1 MHTLSR
7 RQFVAGAG
15 AISGLW
21 PLQALGNNSPFRLS
35 IITDEISQDFAHA
48 LEVAS
53 KEFGCRYVELRGMWD
68 KNLMR
73 LSEKEVEEV
82 RKTLDRFQ
90 LQVSC
95 IASPLFKVDW
105 PNAPVSRFSPKRDQF
120 NADFTFDQQ
129 DEVLE
134 RCIHLAKIFKT
145 DRVRCFDFWRLDD
158 PAPYRAAMDDKLR
171 RAADR
176 AFKQGIALVLENEN
190 ACNSAT
196 SAEAVRTLNA
206 VKVAGLMLNWDPGNA
221 ASRGETPFPDGYRL
235 LPKNRL
241 GHVHCKDV
249 IRNSSKEGYEWAPVG
264 KGVIDY
270 AGLFRALKKD
280 GYRRAVSLETH
291 WRGAGT
297 AEASSRESMAGL
309 KEKLRQARAL

>member
-1 MHTLSR
+1 MSR
-7 RQFVAGAG
+7 RRFVAGAG
-15 AISGLW
+15 VLSAAL
-21 PLQALGNNSPFRLS
+21 PLRIMANRSPFRLS

-53 KEFGCRYVELRGMWD
+53 KEFGCSWVELRGMWD

-73 LSEKEVEEV
+73 LDDKEVEEV
-82 RKTLDRFQ
+82 GKIIEKFQ
-90 LQVSC
+90 MQVSC

-105 PNAPVSRFSPKRDQF
+105 PGAPVSKFSPRRDQF

-129 DEVLE
+129 DEVLQ
-134 RCIHLAKIFKT
+134 RCIRLAKVFKT

-158 PAPYRAAMDDKLR
+158 PAPYRAAMDDRLR

-176 AFKQGIALVLENEN
+176 AFKQGIALVLENET

-196 SAEAVRTLNA
+196 SAEAVRTLKAVNA
-206 VKVAGLMLNWDPGNA
+206 NGLMLNWDPGNA
-221 ASRGETPFPDGYRL
+221 ASRGETPFPDGYKL
-235 LPKNRL
+235 LPKKRL
-241 GHVHCKDV
+241 GHLHCKDV
-249 IRNSSKEGYEWAPVG
+249 IRNNSPEGYDWAAVG
-264 KGVIDY
+264 RGVIDY
-270 AGLFRALKKD
+270 VGLFRALKKD

-309 KEKLRQARAL
+309 KGKLRQAGAL